1 MADFQLDFTKDA
13 RVVLILAAQLA
24 GEDGFQEVLPV
35 HVLLGL
41 LKTYDCGAV
50 RAMRALGLPLEKIH
64 QQAEEVLRR
73 LQPVGAKLDNPPY
86 SSETQAILREAAREA
101 VSRSLNY
108 IDTTLILLGMLR
120 RPESEVGRILIQSG
134 VQASLFTAR
143 PSSPAPARERLANS
157 PKSYSPAPAN
167 LLKAFAL
174 PSLSVSPVFLGLVGF
189 TLMAGI
195 LAFTRLWK
203 GGVPVFLFVVGGW
216 IISLCLH
223 EFGHALTA
231 YNSGDV
237 SVKAQG
243 YLSLNPF
250 RYTQWLLSILFPLLI
265 LISGGIGL
273 PGGAVYINMGAITDR
288 RLRSLVFAAGPLM
301 TALFA
306 LVLSIP
312 FLTGFALSDW
322 QNRPEFWG
330 AVAFLAFLQ
339 VTALLLNLLPL
350 PGLDGYG
357 ILAPF
362 LPLRWQEI
370 GAVVSRYAF
379 FIFLLLFFYNTPV
392 SRGFF
397 ALVMGL
403 IKVLRLDP
411 QIVFYGFSLFRFW
424 SG

>member
-1 MADFQLDFTKDA
+1 MADFQLELTKDA

-24 GEDGFQEVLPV
+24 GEDGFREVLPE

-64 QQAEEVLRR
+64 QQVEEVLRR
-73 LQPVGAKLDNPPY
+73 LQPVGAALANPPY
-86 SSETQAILREAAREA
+86 SAETQAILREATKEA
-101 VSRSLNY
+101 VSRNLSY
-108 IDTTLILLGMLR
+108 VDTTLILLGMLR
-120 RPESEVGRILIQSG
+120 RPESQAGRILTQHG
-134 VQASLFTAR
+134 VQASLFSVR
-143 PSSPAPARERLANS
+143 PPSPVPVRERLI
-157 PKSYSPAPAN
+157 PIPRSYSSAPVD

-174 PSLSVSPVFLGLVGF
+174 PSLSVSPVFLGLIAF
-189 TLMAGI
+189 TLVAGA
-195 LAFTRLWK
+195 LTFTRLWK

-231 YNSGDV
+231 YNSGDA
-237 SVKAQG
+237 SVEAQG
-243 YLSLNPF
+243 YLSLNPLK
-250 RYTQWLLSILFPLLI
+250 YTQWLLSILFPLLI

-288 RLRSLVFAAGPLM
+288 RLRSLVSAAGPMM

-362 LPLRWQEI
+362 LPIRWQEI

-403 IKVLRLDP
+403 IRVLRLDP

-424 SG
+424 NG

>member
-1 MADFQLDFTKDA
+1 MELKIEFTKDA

-24 GEDGFQEVLPV
+24 SEEGFREVLPE

-50 RAMRALGLPLEKIH
+50 RAMRALGLPVEKMR
-64 QQAEEVLRR
+64 QQVEEVLRR
-73 LQPVGAKLDNPPY
+73 LQPVGAPLANPPY
-86 SSETQAILREAAREA
+86 SDGTQAVLREAAKEA
-101 VSRSLNY
+101 AFRRLGYV
-108 IDTTLILLGMLR
+108 DTTLMLLGMLR
-120 RPESEVGRILIQSG
+120 HSNSEVSHILVQNG
-134 VQASLFTAR
+134 VRESLFPARLPSSLPMRERPIFAPR
-143 PSSPAPARERLANS
+143 PSSHS
-157 PKSYSPAPAN
+157 IDF
-167 LLKAFAL
+167 LKAFAI
-174 PSLSVSPVFLGLVGF
+174 PSLSISPVFLGLLGF
-189 TLMAGI
+189 TLLAGA
-195 LAFTRLWK
+195 LSFTRVLK

-216 IISLCLH
+216 IVSLCLH

-231 YNSGDV
+231 YNSGDT
-237 SVKAQG
+237 SVAAQG
-243 YLSLNPF
+243 YLSLNPL

-273 PGGAVYINMGAITDR
+273 PGGAVYINMAAITER
-288 RLRSLVFAAGPLM
+288 RMRSLVSAAGPIM
-301 TALFA
+301 TALCA
-306 LVLSIP
+306 LVLAVP
-312 FLTGFALSDW
+312 FLTGFAISDW
-322 QNRPEFWG
+322 QNRPEFWS

-357 ILAPF
+357 IIAPY
-362 LPLRWQEI
+362 LPPRWQEI
-370 GAVVSRYAF
+370 GAIASRFAF

-403 IKVLRLDP
+403 IRVLRLDP

-424 SG
+424 GG